1 MNRNEFKTNAK
12 KSIDNLF
19 SKIEELEAKK
29 DKASAETKAKFG
41 EQLSALKAS
50 QKDLME
56 KYKNMSEASEEKWE
70 ETKAAFS
77 AASESFKEGF
87 EKIKSLF

>member
-1 MNRNEFKTNAK
+1 MNRNEFKANAK

-19 SKIEELEAKK
+19 LKIEELEAKK
-29 DKASAETKAKFG
+29 DKASAETKAKFE
-41 EQLSALKAS
+41 EQLSALKAG
-50 QKDLME
+50 QQDLME

-77 AASESFKEGF
+77 EASESFKEGF